1 MQGHVSPMLAL
12 VEVTRFRE
20 DDQAYHEYVQILVG
34 RTIAAAERAGW
45 RVSRLAAHDL
55 GTDALLAST
64 DGASAVVIMGGA
76 DIDPAQYGGTTGY
89 RAEGQ
94 HFPEADR
101 AQLAVAR
108 RAAERG
114 TPLLGICRGHQII
127 NVALGGTLVQDLG
140 EHSAHRNEGVP
151 VDESMTPHEV
161 ELDPSSALAF
171 RLGARHLQVQSAHHQ
186 SVGEL
191 GEGLRAVGGPGDGTV
206 EAIEHRTLPI
216 TGVQWHPEDPGTVDD
231 QLGLL
236 LGGLA
241 REAERAAA

>member
-1 MQGHVSPMLAL
+1 MIV
-12 VEVTRFRE
+12 
-20 DDQAYHEYVQILVG
+20 D
-34 RTIAAAERAGW
+34 RAPF
-45 RVSRLAAHDL
+45 VA
-55 GTDALLAST
+55 
-64 DGASAVVIMGGA
+64 ASATGFDA
-76 DIDPAQYGGTTGY
+76 RPAHHPEFHTTGSVDPG
-89 RAEGQ
+89 RLKFDHARHLTAGMASATEGPIQ
-94 HFPEADR
+94 TLAMIPEADR

-191 GEGLRAVGGPGDGTV
+191 GEGLRAVAWASDGTV

>member
-20 DDQAYHEYVQILVG
+20 DDQAYHEYVQILLG

-45 RVSRLAAHDL
+45 RVTRWAAEDL
-55 GTDALLAST
+55 GTEALLAAT
-64 DGASAVVIMGGA
+64 DGASAVVLMGGA
-76 DIDPAQYGGTTGY
+76 DIDPIHYGGAAGY

-140 EHSAHRNEGVP
+140 AHSAHRNDGVP
-151 VDESMTPHEV
+151 VDQSMTPHEV

-171 RLGARHLQVQSAHHQ
+171 RLRARHLQVQSAHHQ
-186 SVGEL
+186 AVGEL
-191 GEGLRAVGGPGDGTV
+191 GQGLRAVAWSADGTV
-206 EAIEHRTLPI
+206 GAIEHHTLPI

-231 QLGLL
+231 QLELL

>member
-20 DDQAYHEYVQILVG
+20 DDQAYHEYVQILIG

-45 RVSRLAAHDL
+45 RVSRLAAQDL

-76 DIDPAQYGGTTGY
+76 DIDPIHYGGTSGY

-94 HFPEADR
+94 HFAEADR

-140 EHSAHRNEGVP
+140 EHSSHRNDGVP
-151 VDESMTPHEV
+151 VDQIMTPHEV

-171 RLGARHLQVQSAHHQ
+171 RLGGRRVQVQSAHHQ
-186 SVGEL
+186 SVGDL
-191 GEGLRAVGGPGDGTV
+191 GDGLRAVGWASDGTI